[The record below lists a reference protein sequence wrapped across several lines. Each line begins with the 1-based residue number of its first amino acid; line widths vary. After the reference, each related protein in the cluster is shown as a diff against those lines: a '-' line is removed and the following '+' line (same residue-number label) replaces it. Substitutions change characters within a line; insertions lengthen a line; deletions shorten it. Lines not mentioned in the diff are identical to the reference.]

1 LFFIL
6 ISGSGFNIRYSTG
19 VSYYDAARCRSMPL
33 DAARCRSMPLDPA
46 RSRSIPLD
54 PGDVKF
60 PLAESIRHF
69 IFPALFQVNG

>member
-1 LFFIL
+1 
-6 ISGSGFNIRYSTG
+6 
-19 VSYYDAARCRSMPL
+19 
-33 DAARCRSMPLDPA
+33 MPLDPARSRSIRSIPLDPARSA